1 MSDTA
6 KISTTIQQGA
16 TYRAAWRRGAYPY
29 AVKLQGGQLVRSD
42 TGRAPAQA
50 DFVPVDYTGCTAF
63 MQLRAEVGSPDVLLE
78 FSTSPTPE
86 QGLIELDADG
96 RLTLHLSPEQTGAL
110 PYGTGR
116 GQWTHAIGHV
126 EVTYP
131 DGTVRREYEI
141 RFVLSP
147 EVTR

>member
-1 MSDTA
+1 MSATA
-6 KISTTIQQGA
+6 KVSTTVQQGA
-16 TYRAAWRRGAYPY
+16 TYHAAWRRGSYPY
-29 AVKLQGGQLVRSD
+29 PVKLQGGKLVRQD
-42 TGRAPAQA
+42 DGRPAADA

-86 QGLIELDADG
+86 QGLIELNADG
-96 RLTLHLSPEQTGAL
+96 WAVLRLSAAQTAAL
-110 PYGTGR
+110 PAGEGS
-116 GQWTHAIGHV
+116 GQWLKAIGQM
-126 EVTYP
+126 EVTYA

-141 RFVLSP
+141 RFTLSP

>member
-50 DFVPVDYTGCTAF
+50 DFVPVDYTGCTAR
-63 MQLRAEVGSPDVLLE
+63 MQLRAEVQAPEVLLE
-78 FSTSPTPE
+78 FSTSPGPE
-86 QGLIELDADG
+86 QGLIELDSDG
-96 RLTLHLSPEQTGAL
+96 WMALGLSAEQTAAL
-110 PYGTGR
+110 PWGDGR
-116 GQWTHAIGHV
+116 GQWAHAIGHV

-141 RFVLSP
+141 RFTLSP

>member
-50 DFVPVDYTGCTAF
+50 DFVPVDYTGCTAR
-63 MQLRAEVGSPDVLLE
+63 MQLRAEVQAPEVLLE
-78 FSTSPTPE
+78 FSTSPGPE
-86 QGLIELDADG
+86 QGLIELDSDG
-96 RLTLHLSPEQTGAL
+96 WMALGLSAEQTAAL
-110 PYGTGR
+110 PWGDGR
-116 GQWTHAIGHV
+116 GQWAHAIGHV

-141 RFVLSP
+141 RVALSP

>member
-50 DFVPVDYTGCTAF
+50 DFVPVDYTGCTAR
-63 MQLRAEVGSPDVLLE
+63 MQLRAEVQAPEVLLE
-78 FSTSPTPE
+78 FSTSPGPE
-86 QGLIELDADG
+86 QGLIELDSDG
-96 RLTLHLSPEQTGAL
+96 WMALGLTAEQAAAL
-110 PYGTGR
+110 PWGDGP
-116 GQWTHAIGHV
+116 GQWERAIGHL

-141 RFVLSP
+141 RFTLSP